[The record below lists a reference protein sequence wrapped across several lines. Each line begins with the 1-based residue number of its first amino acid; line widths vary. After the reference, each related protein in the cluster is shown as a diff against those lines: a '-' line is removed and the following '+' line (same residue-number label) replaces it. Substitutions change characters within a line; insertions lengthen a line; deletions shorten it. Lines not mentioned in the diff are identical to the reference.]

1 MVELFR
7 AAREDGG
14 PRMALVAIGGYGRG
28 ELCPASDVD
37 LMVLHGDRRP
47 DRVRTVA
54 ERVFYPLWDAGF
66 ALGHAVRNVRE
77 AVAESRAGVD
87 TATALLEAR
96 LLDGEEDL
104 FEGLRAK
111 LTGWLG
117 RDRAGFLAR
126 LLAADAERQAKH
138 GSAAHLM
145 EPDVKESAGGLRD
158 VHSVGWAGRALGLP
172 SREALEGEGLIRRT
186 ERVALDDAEEFLVR
200 IRSALHLEAGKR
212 ADRLVLDHQPRL
224 AAEFGFD
231 ATSGLDAADALMRSL
246 FGHAR
251 HVEHVRAVAFER
263 LLSRARG
270 ARPAPATG
278 WAGGGDPEAVMEA
291 FAAWAN
297 GGPPPSA
304 DALDELERSPFEPS
318 ERWSERTLRAFLSI
332 LRAGDRGAH
341 ALETMDRVEVLT
353 RFLPEWADIRCRP
366 QRDPFHT
373 FTVDVHLI
381 RAAAEAARL
390 LDATASDAVA
400 REAAAIVPPE
410 LLLLGAFLHD
420 AGKVGR
426 GEHVAVGVQVA
437 NQVLPRMGV
446 EGDAAATIRFLVLN
460 HLLLADTATRRDLSD
475 PELIREVAEKVGN
488 TERLALLYLLTLAD
502 ANATGPHAR
511 TPWRIGLLREL
522 VAKVERVLEHGDAE
536 PDQAVAAARTP
547 SLRAALAEF
556 PADAVERFLRRMPDR
571 YLASIEPGLVA
582 EHVRLAEPEPQANEI
597 RTAVGLGAGRGT
609 YRVAVV
615 ARDRPGLLSLI
626 AGALALS
633 GLSILAA
640 QAFTTDDGLALDLF
654 EVEAAF
660 HGEVDEER
668 WRRFRS
674 DLRHALEGRLSLD
687 ARVQEKQRHYPP
699 ARPDLET
706 RVHVDNDASAGF
718 TIVEVFAPDRVGL
731 LFQVT
736 DALHD
741 LDLDVHLA
749 KVATYGG
756 RVVDTFY
763 VRDLQGRKLDD
774 PERADAVRTGVQ
786 ARLEPAG

>member
-1 MVELFR
+1 
-7 AAREDGG
+7 
-14 PRMALVAIGGYGRG
+14 MALVAIGGYGRG

-37 LMVLHGDRRP
+37 LMVLHGERRP
-47 DRVRTVA
+47 DRIRAVA
-54 ERVFYPLWDAGF
+54 ERLFYPLWDTGF

-77 AVAESRAGVD
+77 AVAEARAGVD
-87 TATALLEAR
+87 TATSLLEAR
-96 LLDGEEDL
+96 LLAGGEGLFEDL
-104 FEGLRAK
+104 RTK
-111 LTGWLG
+111 LAAWVG
-117 RDRAGFLAR
+117 RDPAGFVTR

-158 VHSVGWAGRALGLP
+158 VHSVGWAARALGLP
-172 SREALEGEGLIRRT
+172 SRDALEAEGLMRRT
-186 ERVALDDAEEFLVR
+186 ERIALDDAEEFLVR

-212 ADRLVLDHQPRL
+212 ADRLILDHQPRL

-231 ATSGLDAADALMRSL
+231 ATAGLDAADALMRSL

-263 LLSRARG
+263 VLARARG
-270 ARPAPATG
+270 AGPAASTG
-278 WAGGGDPEAVMEA
+278 WAGRADPEGVMEA
-291 FAAWAN
+291 FAAWAG

-304 DALDELERSPFEPS
+304 EALDELEQRPFDPPD
-318 ERWSERTLRAFLSI
+318 RWSERTLRAFLTI
-332 LRAGDRGAH
+332 LRAGDAGAH
-341 ALETMDRVEVLT
+341 ALETMDRIEVLA
-353 RFLPEWADIRCRP
+353 RFVPEWADVRCRP

-381 RAAAEAARL
+381 RATSEAARL
-390 LDATASDAVA
+390 LGGTTGDAVA
-400 REAAAIVPPE
+400 REAAAIVPAD

-420 AGKVGR
+420 AGKVGL
-426 GEHVAVGVQVA
+426 GEHVSTGVQVA
-437 NQVLPRMGV
+437 KRVLRRMGV
-446 EGDAAATIRFLVLN
+446 EGDAATTVRFLVHN

-475 PELIREVAEKVGN
+475 PELVREVAAKVGN
-488 TERLALLYLLTLAD
+488 AERLALLYLLTLAD

-511 TPWRIGLLREL
+511 TPWRLGLIREL
-522 VAKVERVLEHGDAE
+522 VAKVERVLEHGEAE
-536 PDQAVAAARTP
+536 PDHAVAAARQP
-547 SLRAALAEF
+547 DLRAALEAED
-556 PADAVERFLRRMPDR
+556 PDAVRRFLERMPDR
-571 YLASIEPGLVA
+571 YLASIEPGLAA
-582 EHVRLAEPEPQANEI
+582 EHLRLAEPDPQANEI

-609 YRVAVV
+609 YRLAVV
-615 ARDRPGLLSLI
+615 AQDRPGLLSLI

-654 EVEAAF
+654 EVEPAF

-687 ARVQEKQRHYPP
+687 TRVREKQRHYPP
-699 ARPDLET
+699 ARADLET
-706 RVHVDNDASAGF
+706 RVRVDNEASAGF
-718 TIVEVFAPDRVGL
+718 TVVEVFAPDRVGL

-741 LDLDVHLA
+741 LGLDVHLA
-749 KVATYGG
+749 KVATYGA
-756 RVVDTFY
+756 RVVDAFY
-763 VRDLQGRKLDD
+763 VRDLEGRKLEA
-774 PERADAVRTGVQ
+774 PELAEAVRADVE
-786 ARLEPAG
+786 ARLVHAD